1 VAPQA
6 LTLMNSKFASER
18 ARAFAARLT
27 KKDGDDPSAWVDDA
41 WQLALSRPLAADE
54 KQKALELFAGKS
66 GEARSHALVE
76 FCLMIFNLNEFI
88 YVD

>member
-1 VAPQA
+1 
-6 LTLMNSKFASER
+6 MNSRFASER
-18 ARAFAARLT
+18 ARDFAARLS
-27 KKDGDDPSAWVDDA
+27 KKDEDDPGAWVEDA
-41 WQLALSRPLAADE
+41 WQLAFSRPPAADE
-54 KQKALELFAGKS
+54 KQRALELFADKS